1 MFPIIYHNPI
11 NSNLTFIEGC
21 PKVTGC
27 NFKCLFNKLTS
38 LEEQIE
44 YIDRYLDTVYLLDN
58 EFLLKFRDILLAI
71 KRLNIIQMKSN
82 ILIEERSNVIIDL
95 MENGEL

>member
-1 MFPIIYHNPI
+1 MEME
-11 NSNLTFIEGC
+11 SSDKMVIELKSK
-21 PKVTGC
+21 PLK
-27 NFKCLFNKLTS
+27 
-38 LEEQIE
+38 EQIE
-44 YIDRYLDTVYLLDN
+44 YIDIYLDTVNVMDR